1 MSEEILPQGKETMM
15 EIKVLENILK
25 ANDAIALE
33 NARLFKERGLFAI
46 NMMGS
51 PGSGKTTVLEMTV
64 KMLTGKRNVAVIE
77 GDISTTI
84 DAERLIKYGIP
95 VVQITTETF
104 GGTCHLDANMVA
116 RAFDKVPATFPV
128 ELLCVENVGNLV
140 CPAGFKLGTEKN
152 VLVLSVAEGE
162 DKPLKYPAMF
172 RNSDILLLNKIDLLG
187 HLDYAM
193 DKLNEA
199 VRKINPLLPI
209 IPLSAK
215 SGEGVDGWIAW
226 LEKEMRSKKGS

>member
-1 MSEEILPQGKETMM
+1 M

-33 NARLFKERGLFAI
+33 NAKLFEERGLFAI

-64 KMLTGKRNVAVIE
+64 KMLEGKRNVAVIE

-95 VVQITTETF
+95 VIQITTETF
-104 GGTCHLDANMVA
+104 GGTCHLDANMVG
-116 RAFDKVPATFPV
+116 RAFDKIPTAYAAD
-128 ELLCVENVGNLV
+128 LLCVENVGNLV
-140 CPAGFKLGTEKN
+140 CPAGFRLGTEKN
-152 VLVLSVAEGE
+152 VLVLSVTEGE

-172 RNSDILLLNKIDLLG
+172 RNSDILLLNKIDLLR
-187 HLDYAM
+187 HLEYDM
-193 DKLNEA
+193 EKLREA
-199 VRKINPLLPI
+199 VRQINPTLCI
-209 IPLSAK
+209 VPLSAK
-215 SGEGVDGWIAW
+215 SGEGAGGWIEW
-226 LEKEMRSKKGS
+226 LEEGIRSRKGAAHS